1 LLDRDPALRYARY
14 ANGLSVYAIACLAG
28 HKNIAEELVRRGV
41 VLDIFEATVSGNS
54 QRANELAK
62 DDPGLAHHR
71 LPDGRTPVHLA
82 TEAGKPDMVVF
93 QAMRGANLSAG
104 PESPLLAAVN
114 YPDHD
119 IASEM
124 ARFLLMNASNPNVQN
139 REGKTALQ
147 FASARGYEDLV
158 EMLIHRGADTSSIPN
173 APKVEQAY
181 YGRRY
186 TQDLSG
192 NPVKLEENYG
202 IPQDLIN
209 HFAGVAHFDF
219 EQVKKLQKL
228 CPSLVFARATWDE
241 MGIEAAAHM
250 GLAPMAQFLADLGAP
265 VSTCTATVLGAK
277 ELVKKLV
284 SEDAACIRERGAHDI
299 GILAYTAYAN
309 AQVEIAETLL
319 HAGADVNARSLG
331 QTTLH
336 ISAAK
341 GHVELAQLLLDR
353 GADINA
359 TAKMKNTMV
368 TPLAMAVQAKQ
379 DKMAAFLKDRGGR
392 A

>member
-1 LLDRDPALRYARY
+1 MRYARD
-14 ANGLSVYAIACLAG
+14 ADGLSVYTIACLAG
-28 HKNIAEELVRRGV
+28 HKNVAEELVRRGV

-71 LPDGRTPVHLA
+71 LPDGRTSLHLA

-93 QAMRGANLSAG
+93 QAMRGALLSAG

-114 YPDHD
+114 YPNREV
-119 IASEM
+119 ASEM
-124 ARFLLMNASNPNVQN
+124 SRFLLMNASNPNVKN

-147 FASARGYEDLV
+147 LASARGYDDLV
-158 EMLIHRGADTSSIPN
+158 EMLVHRGADAASIPN
-173 APKVEQAY
+173 PPKVEQAY

-192 NPVKLEENYG
+192 NPVKLEESYG
-202 IPQDLIN
+202 IPQELIN

-228 CPSLVFARATWDE
+228 CPTLVFAKATWDE

-277 ELVKKLV
+277 DLVKKIV
-284 SEDAACIRERGAHDI
+284 SEDAACVRERGAHDI
-299 GILAYTAYAN
+299 AILAYAAYAN
-309 AQVEIAETLL
+309 SQVEIAEALL
-319 HAGADVNARSLG
+319 RAGADVHARSLG

-336 ISAAK
+336 IAASK
-341 GHVELAQLLLDR
+341 GHVDLAQLLLDH
-353 GADINA
+353 GSDINA
-359 TAKMKNTMV
+359 TAKMKNALV

-379 DKMAAFLKDRGGR
+379 EKMATFLKDRGGR